1 MTSCEL
7 AGYALRVES
16 DRRIERAVEGRDRET
31 GEVKYTASRAD
42 LVLVLTLSCV
52 RWRKSTPAAMP
63 REVC

>member
-1 MTSCEL
+1 MTFREF

-16 DRRIERAVEGRDRET
+16 GGRIERAFEGRDRET

-42 LVLVLTLSCV
+42 LYLVLTQSCV
-52 RWRKSTPAAMP
+52 RWLKFTPAAMP